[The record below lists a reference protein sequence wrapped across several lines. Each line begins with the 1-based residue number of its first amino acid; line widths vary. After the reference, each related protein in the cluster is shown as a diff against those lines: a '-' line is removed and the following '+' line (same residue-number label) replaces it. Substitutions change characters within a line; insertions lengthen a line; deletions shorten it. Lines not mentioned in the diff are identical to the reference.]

1 MRYTK
6 TMLSEKRMTVE
17 EYLEFEK
24 HSELR
29 HEFTNGVLHAM
40 AGETKRHEEI
50 VLNIVQ
56 ALRPI
61 AKTKGCRLQ
70 TKTIQLRVSSSRYRY
85 PDVMINCIPNND
97 LRLEE
102 TPCFLLEVISESS
115 ADIDSNKKLAEYTR
129 IPSVQRYVLI
139 EQHSKLAIV
148 YKRQNGVWLVET
160 IEETGEIEI
169 PCLETVLTLE
179 QIYDGLEFA

>member
-1 MRYTK
+1 MLLFCKLASVNMVHIPYK
-6 TMLSEKRMTVE
+6 GSGPATMDLV
-17 EYLEFEK
+17 
-24 HSELR
+24 
-29 HEFTNGVLHAM
+29 GGQV
-40 AGETKRHEEI
+40 
-50 VLNIVQ
+50 
-56 ALRPI
+56 
-61 AKTKGCRLQ
+61 
-70 TKTIQLRVSSSRYRY
+70 QLRVSSSRYRY
-85 PDVMINCIPNND
+85 PDVMINCIPNSD